1 MALDLSATATSLI
14 NSLGDKTYVT
24 ITRKTGGM
32 FDPVAGTIT
41 GEITTQLTASG
52 VVTKLDNRLIDGSR
66 IEATDKMIILD
77 NGITP
82 LMTDLITFGGV
93 NHTVIEIE
101 EVNHGGITQMW
112 SVIVRG

>member
-1 MALDLSATATSLI
+1 MALDLSATATSLM

-82 LMTDLITFGGV
+82 LMTDLITFDSIS
-93 NHTVIEIE
+93 HTIVQIN
-101 EVNHGGITQMW
+101 EVNHAGVTQIW
-112 SVIVRG
+112 KVICRG

>member
-41 GEITTQLTASG
+41 GEITTQLTAYG

-82 LMTDLITFGGV
+82 LMTDLITFDSIS
-93 NHTVIEIE
+93 HTIVQIN
-101 EVNHGGITQMW
+101 EVNHAGITQIW
-112 SVIVRG
+112 KVVCRG

>member
-52 VVTKLDNRLIDGSR
+52 VVTKVDNRLIDGSR

-82 LMTDLITFGGV
+82 LMTDLITFDSIS
-93 NHTVIEIE
+93 HTIVQIN
-101 EVNHGGITQMW
+101 EVNHAGITQIW
-112 SVIVRG
+112 KVVCRG

>member
-82 LMTDLITFGGV
+82 LMTDLITFDSIS
-93 NHTVIEIE
+93 HTIVQIN
-101 EVNHGGITQMW
+101 EVNHAGITQIW
-112 SVIVRG
+112 KVVCRG

>member
-1 MALDLSATATSLI
+1 MSLDLSATATSLI
-14 NSLGDKTYVT
+14 NSLGNKAYVT
-24 ITRKTGGM
+24 ITRKTGGT

-52 VVTKLDNRLIDGSR
+52 VVTKVDNRLIDGSR

-82 LMTDLITFGGV
+82 LMTDLITFDSIS
-93 NHTVIEIE
+93 HTIVQIN
-101 EVNHGGITQMW
+101 EVNHAGITQIW
-112 SVIVRG
+112 KVVCRG